1 MSAAASAIV
10 MPTTLRH
17 EQALAWLNGLTLP
30 SDPGCEAVID
40 ASTLTSFDSSVLACL
55 IEVRRRAQDQGT
67 QVKITGL
74 PNRLQRLAQVYGV
87 TDLL

>member
-1 MSAAASAIV
+1 
-10 MPTTLRH
+10 MPATVRH
-17 EQALAWLNGLTLP
+17 EQALDWLNGLTLP
-30 SDPGCEAVID
+30 SDSACEVVID
-40 ASTLTSFDSSVLACL
+40 ASPLTSFDSSVLACL

-67 QVKITGL
+67 PVKIIGL